1 MKIVLTNE
9 IGNVIIVSGTSY
21 LVAQNNICRYTEVAL
36 QMIGPTSA
44 TEWMMTKEEAFA
56 LRKVLDSVLST

>member
-21 LVAQNNICRYTEVAL
+21 PVKQKCKEYTEIKL
-36 QMIGPTSA
+36 QMIGPTSE
-44 TEWMMTKEEAFA
+44 TEWMMTKDEAKS
-56 LRKVLDSVLST
+56 LKIVLDSILSA